1 MKLLDVKF
9 GHGPIGGDKVPVQM
23 PRSDS
28 GHGGEQ
34 NDPGHGGKRNDSVH
48 VKGAIKGPSLYT
60 PSLNQPGP
68 PDNSP
73 NDPSCSECH

>member
-48 VKGAIKGPSLYT
+48 GGKCERGYKRTFPLHSLA
-60 PSLNQPGP
+60 QPTRP
-68 PDNSP
+68 T
-73 NDPSCSECH
+73 